1 VLSQLT
7 DAPIVKA
14 GPILEITNLDVGY
27 RARGGMP
34 WRGRRYVN
42 AVSEVSLSV
51 NRGSTLGIVGE
62 SGCGKSTLARAIVG
76 LLPPFGGSI
85 VFDGDQIGGLSPRRM
100 RPYHRDIQMI
110 FQDPYASL
118 NPRMTV
124 GQLVSEPWRV
134 HSDIVARSDWG
145 SEVGK
150 LLERVGLKAEY
161 ATRYPHQF
169 SGGQRQRISIARA
182 LAVQPKLIVCDEA
195 VSALDVSIRAQ
206 ILNLLDDLQQE
217 FGISYL
223 FISHDLGIVRHVAQD
238 VAVMYLGKIV
248 EAGPTD
254 VVFGNPAH
262 PYTKALLSAAPSVS
276 DWKGLQREEI
286 ILGGEVPSPLDPPSG
301 CRFRTRCWKATSICA
316 EVVPLLREMAPG
328 QLAACHHPEVDAAG
342 TVTGFVEKSSLSMN
356 SEE

>member
-1 VLSQLT
+1 MENET
-7 DAPIVKA
+7 MDARPM
-14 GPILEITNLDVGY
+14 LEIEDLDVGY
-27 RARGGMP
+27 RVRGGAP
-34 WRGRRYVN
+34 WSGRRYVN

-51 NRGSTLGIVGE
+51 KRGSTLGIVGE

-76 LLPPFGGSI
+76 LLPPRGGSI
-85 VFDGDQIGGLSPRRM
+85 SFDGEEIGGLSPRQM
-100 RPYHRDIQMI
+100 RPFHRDIQMI

-134 HSDIVARSDWG
+134 HSDIVARPEWD

-182 LAVQPKLIVCDEA
+182 LAVRPQLIVCDEA

-238 VAVMYLGKIV
+238 VAVMYLGRVV
-248 EAGPTD
+248 EAGPTEI
-254 VVFGNPAH
+254 VFDQPAH
-262 PYTKALLSAAPSVS
+262 PYTKALLSAAPSID

-301 CRFRTRCWKATSICA
+301 CRFRTRCWKATSVCS

-328 QLAACHHPEVDAAG
+328 QLAACHHPEVDPAG
-342 TVTGFVEKSSLSMN
+342 NVTGFVEQPSSSSN
-356 SEE
+356 DKE